1 MTKADLYGDGF
12 YYTVNYR
19 RRDQPGAPYLQSVI
33 NDYQERQFV
42 VDNQP
47 TMTEYE
53 IFVEAGNSLGKSNAQ
68 PKKMIG
74 YSGEGSKSHNPL
86 TCFWLAS
93 WLSNKILVIYQA

>member
-1 MTKADLYGDGF
+1 MIGHLFQPMTKADLYGDGF
-12 YYTVNYR
+12 FYTVNYR
-19 RRDQPGAPYLQSVI
+19 RRDQPGAPYVQSVI

-53 IFVEAGNSLGKSNAQ
+53 IFVEAGNSKGKSNAQ

-74 YSGEGSKSHNPL
+74 YSGEGSKSHDPL
-86 TCFWLAS
+86 SRF
-93 WLSNKILVIYQA
+93 